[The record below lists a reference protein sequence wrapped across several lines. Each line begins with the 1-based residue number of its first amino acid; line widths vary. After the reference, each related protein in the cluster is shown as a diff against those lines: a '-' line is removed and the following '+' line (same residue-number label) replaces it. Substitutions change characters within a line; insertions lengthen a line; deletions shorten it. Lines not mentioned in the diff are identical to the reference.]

1 MHIICSLIREINTI
15 YILCYYIKINFMT
28 YNRINNKNNTTSA
41 TCGEETVYPSGA
53 HGLPPLFI
61 FLVCCVV
68 LLCVFSF
75 WVPCCD
81 VGYDFRIQSL
91 PPVVCSRTHAMR
103 LYVVRLCN
111 RRIAANV
118 WVDKGIHFVIECG
131 LFEWM
136 RISTGYFNICL
147 SLYCCWRWHCQ

>member
-1 MHIICSLIREINTI
+1 MHSICSLIREINTI

-28 YNRINNKNNTTSA
+28 YNRINNKSNTTSA

-61 FLVCCVV
+61 VLVCCVV

-91 PPVVCSRTHAMR
+91 PPVVCSRTMR
-103 LYVVRLCN
+103 LHVVKLCN
-111 RRIAANV
+111 RLIATNV
-118 WVDKGIHFVIECG
+118 WFDKRIQFVIECG

-136 RISTGYFNICL
+136 QISTGYFNICL
-147 SLYCCWRWHCQ
+147 YLHCCWRWHCQ